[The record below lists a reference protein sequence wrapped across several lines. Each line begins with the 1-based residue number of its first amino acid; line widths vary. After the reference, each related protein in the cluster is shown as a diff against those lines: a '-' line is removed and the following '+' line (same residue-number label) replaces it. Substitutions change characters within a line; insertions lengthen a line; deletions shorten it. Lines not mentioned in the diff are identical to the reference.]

1 MRKYRFAYLCR
12 VLLLAAAA
20 TLPLLLMG
28 CGGSGSSSAASAQ
41 HEWVWMG
48 GSNKGMQGAVYGTMG
63 TPAALNTPGA
73 RFASASW
80 TDAQGNFWIYGGD
93 GLVSYGIS
101 GYLNDLW
108 KYSNGQWTWMGG
120 SDSPRQNAVYGT
132 EGTASGANS
141 PGARAFSEHWTDAQ
155 GNFWLFSG
163 LGAPNDLWK
172 YANGQWTWM
181 GGSNSFSYNTPTHG
195 VYGTMGQ
202 PAASNIPGP
211 RWDAATWTDESG
223 NLWLYGGLGY
233 AASGPGGNLGDLW
246 RYSNGMWTWMGGSN
260 QVNPAAVYGQQ
271 GDAASANT
279 PGWREGA
286 ATWTDSRGN
295 LWLFGGA
302 GNLGEQND
310 LWEYSNGQWSWV
322 AGSNQG
328 SQPGVYNSEG
338 NAGQGD
344 YPGGRNSATFWTDA
358 QGNFWLFGGIGIAS
372 GPGAEELNDLWE
384 YSNGQWTWVNGSSTT
399 TFPLTPGNYGTLGV
413 AAATNIPSP
422 RANASGWID
431 KNGNLWLFGG
441 VSPNALPF
449 AWYNDLWEYTP

>member
-28 CGGSGSSSAASAQ
+28 CGGAGSSSAASAQ

-108 KYSNGQWTWMGG
+108 KYSNGQWTW
-120 SDSPRQNAVYGT
+120 
-132 EGTASGANS
+132 
-141 PGARAFSEHWTDAQ
+141 
-155 GNFWLFSG
+155 
-163 LGAPNDLWK
+163 
-172 YANGQWTWM
+172 
-181 GGSNSFSYNTPTHG
+181 
-195 VYGTMGQ
+195 
-202 PAASNIPGP
+202 
-211 RWDAATWTDESG
+211 
-223 NLWLYGGLGY
+223 
-233 AASGPGGNLGDLW
+233 
-246 RYSNGMWTWMGGSN
+246 
-260 QVNPAAVYGQQ
+260 
-271 GDAASANT
+271 
-279 PGWREGA
+279 
-286 ATWTDSRGN
+286 
-295 LWLFGGA
+295 
-302 GNLGEQND
+302 
-310 LWEYSNGQWSWV
+310 
-322 AGSNQG
+322 
-328 SQPGVYNSEG
+328 
-338 NAGQGD
+338 
-344 YPGGRNSATFWTDA
+344 
-358 QGNFWLFGGIGIAS
+358 
-372 GPGAEELNDLWE
+372 
-384 YSNGQWTWVNGSSTT
+384 VNGPSTK
-399 TFPLTPGNYGTLGV
+399 TFPLAPGNYGTLGV

-441 VSPNALPF
+441 VSPNAEPF